1 MEKKKTKTVFLK
13 NIIYLNGKAVMPDEK
28 GVELEEKFAD
38 RLIRQRIAMTM
49 EDRATSI
56 KLAAD
61 QKKAEA
67 KKPKDGTKEEEK
79 KKYEPAANLIKQREK
94 VMRSKRKK

>member
-67 KKPKDGTKEEEK
+67 KKRKDAEEAEK
-79 KKYEPAANLIKQREK
+79 KKSESAANLIKQREK